1 MPLTSTQHYFTKFY
15 LAAFLRAPELGGLN
29 YWVNEAQSGKSLHE
43 VGGIIFSLPS
53 VTDIYP
59 ANLSDTDFVE
69 AIYHNVFGRSSDAE
83 GMSYWTDEIASLR
96 SNFAAQGST
105 NAAYEARGKLLMNMV
120 DAGLATA
127 EGTDGKA
134 YIENRLDVAEY
145 AIEQQLDQGREIAVT
160 FLQDTLSQVN
170 ANDTSVTVAQ
180 DAIAHLLEDKTAPS
194 LLTLEATT
202 SAHSGKLTT
211 DFAGYS
217 DLGASLIQQADGK
230 LLLAGIAIEG
240 GYDNFALARY
250 NADGTLDTTF
260 GGGDGKLT
268 TDFVGYGDYGAS
280 LIQQA
285 DGKLLLAGSASEG
298 FYHNFALARYNAD
311 GTLDANFGEGD
322 GIVTTDFVEDSYY
335 GNNYGN
341 SNDFGSSLI
350 QQADGKL
357 LLAGSARE
365 DNNNEFALARYN
377 LDGTLDTTFGSV
389 DGKVTTDFV
398 GSFDSGSSLIQQADG
413 KLLLAGYVREEGG
426 YDNFALAR
434 YNLDGTLDTSFG
446 GGDGKLT
453 TDFAGSDDSGR
464 SLIQQADG
472 KLLLAGKVY
481 QGGYSNFALARY
493 NLDGTLDTSFGG
505 GDGKLTTDFAGSYD
519 YGESLIQQADG
530 KLLLAGS
537 AREGSNDNENFA
549 LARYNLD
556 GTLDTTFGGGD
567 GKVTTDFAGSADYGY
582 SLIQQVDGKLL
593 LAGRAYDGGNSNF
606 ALARYNLDGTLDTSF
621 GAERLSA
628 LSLSTSENATA
639 GLYDSSNAL
648 IGSSLSLSANVAATL
663 EVSAQASVTQT
674 SLRLTDAAGN
684 SSTGAAVALGT
695 ERGDTFNL
703 SSPGYLFGFDGDDA
717 LTGSSG
723 ADVYIGGSGTD
734 ALDLGSD
741 SAVDRVLFD
750 VNGLG
755 FDIITGLVQ
764 GAGGDVLDVAA
775 LNLGGLALSEVFDTN
790 PGAATDISGQVVRLL
805 DISGGEYIIDIHYS
819 AIAIKTALTIGEY
832 ANLDM
837 LANRSALVLT
847 AENSNPGTNYLFRV
861 DSTDTGAIGTV
872 ELIGVI
878 NNADIDHWTADNFA
892 F

>member
-1 MPLTSTQHYFTKFY
+1 MTLTPTQQHFTKFY

-29 YWVNEAQSGKSLHE
+29 YWVNQVQSGKSLQE
-43 VGGIIFSLPS
+43 VGGIIFSLPT
-53 VTDIYP
+53 VIDIYP

-83 GMSYWTDEIASLR
+83 GLGYWTNEIASLR

-145 AIEQQLDQGREIAVT
+145 AIEQQLEQGREIAVT

-170 ANDTSVTVAQ
+170 ADTASVSAGQ
-180 DAIAHLLEDKTAPS
+180 NAIATLLEDKTAPS
-194 LLTLEATT
+194 LLTLEAAT
-202 SAHSGKLTT
+202 SARSGKLTT

-268 TDFVGYGDYGAS
+268 TDF
-280 LIQQA
+280 
-285 DGKLLLAGSASEG
+285 
-298 FYHNFALARYNAD
+298 
-311 GTLDANFGEGD
+311 
-322 GIVTTDFVEDSYY
+322 
-335 GNNYGN
+335 
-341 SNDFGSSLI
+341 
-350 QQADGKL
+350 
-357 LLAGSARE
+357 
-365 DNNNEFALARYN
+365 
-377 LDGTLDTTFGSV
+377 
-389 DGKVTTDFV
+389 
-398 GSFDSGSSLIQQADG
+398 
-413 KLLLAGYVREEGG
+413 
-426 YDNFALAR
+426 
-434 YNLDGTLDTSFG
+434 
-446 GGDGKLT
+446 
-453 TDFAGSDDSGR
+453 
-464 SLIQQADG
+464 
-472 KLLLAGKVY
+472 
-481 QGGYSNFALARY
+481 
-493 NLDGTLDTSFGG
+493 
-505 GDGKLTTDFAGSYD
+505 AGSYD
-519 YGESLIQQADG
+519 YGTSLIQQADG

-537 AREGSNDNENFA
+537 AREGSNSNDNDNFA

-556 GTLDTTFGGGD
+556 GTLDTSFGGGD

-593 LAGRAYDGGNSNF
+593 LAGFADEPSAGFNNF

-663 EVSAQASVTQT
+663 EVSAQTSVTQT
-674 SLRLTDAAGN
+674 TLRLTDDAGN

-847 AENSNPGTNYLFRV
+847 AENSNPGTNYMFLV
-861 DSTDTGAIGTV
+861 DSTDTGDIGAV

-878 NNADIDHWTADNFA
+878 NNVDIDHWTADNFA